1 MGCPASTATPT
12 RCRPPTPIRTRR
24 RLTPPLRLKAV
35 HFEVLEWATLRRPAI
50 AVITTIMSS
59 VIIIIVTV
67 ILTTITYRLSVWSG
81 TSITSVER
89 RALLALTTLLV
100 IEIITMTAT
109 TSTSTIVKVVV
120 VVNCRIAVALLLL
133 TSSAAHRPL
142 LPPPTLD
149 PMVVEVVVVVVVISS
164 SSFEVAAPAERASTA
179 VRRTC
184 EVSVISPEEL
194 VLAPL
199 PVAAAEVAAAAGEA

>member
-1 MGCPASTATPT
+1 MD
-12 RCRPPTPIRTRR
+12 
-24 RLTPPLRLKAV
+24 
-35 HFEVLEWATLRRPAI
+35 FEVLEWATLLRLAI

-67 ILTTITYRLSVWSG
+67 ILTTITTTYRLPVWSG

-109 TSTSTIVKVVV
+109 TSTSTIIFEELKVV
-120 VVNCRIAVALLLL
+120 NIAVAPPLL
-133 TSSAAHRPL
+133 TSAAHPL
-142 LPPPTLD
+142 LPPLTLD
-149 PMVVEVVVVVVVISS
+149 PMVGEVVVVVVVVISS

-184 EVSVISPEEL
+184 EVSVISREEL

-199 PVAAAEVAAAAGEA
+199 RVAAAEVATAAAGEA